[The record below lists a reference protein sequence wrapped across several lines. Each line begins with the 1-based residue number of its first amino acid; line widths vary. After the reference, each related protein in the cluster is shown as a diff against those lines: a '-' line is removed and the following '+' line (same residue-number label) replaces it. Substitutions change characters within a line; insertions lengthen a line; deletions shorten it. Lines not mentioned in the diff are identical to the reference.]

1 MNTGHEKTTIMG
13 YGTIFEGSGV
23 HHSDTGLQIT
33 HDMFIDGCFMF
44 LFDLTPDLRA
54 SDGHTSLSE

>member
-13 YGTIFEGSGV
+13 YGTIFESSGI

-33 HDMFIDGCFMF
+33 HGMFINGYFMF

-54 SDGHTSLSE
+54 SDRPTSL